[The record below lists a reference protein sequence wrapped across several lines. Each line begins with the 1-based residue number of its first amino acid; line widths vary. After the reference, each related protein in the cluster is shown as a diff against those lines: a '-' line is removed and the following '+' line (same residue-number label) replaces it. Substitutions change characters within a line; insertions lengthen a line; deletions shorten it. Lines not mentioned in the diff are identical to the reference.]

1 MYTVELGKVGRLLKG
16 KPPEEMTPVERW
28 AIFMR
33 YSTDVTKR
41 DLMNRILFLEGGINM
56 AANVLVTIT
65 KDDVERA
72 RLFSEYKYALD
83 RQSEMV
89 EARRSGEA
97 RGMAKGMAKGRA
109 KGRAEGITKGITQGI
124 QQERRRAAVEQAAKL
139 ARITQKMR
147 DLGAADQDIA
157 SFLTDLGEPEPPAHG

>member
-1 MYTVELGKVGRLLKG
+1 MYTVELGKVGRLLKA

-41 DLMNRILFLEGGINM
+41 DLMNRILCLEGGINM

-97 RGMAKGMAKGRA
+97 RGRRRGLAQGRVE
-109 KGRAEGITKGITQGI
+109 GRAEGKAEGI
-124 QQERRRAAVEQAAKL
+124 QEERRRVAAKVSL
-139 ARITQKMR
+139 MVQKMR
-147 DLGAADQDIA
+147 DLGMADKDIT
-157 SFLTDLGEPEPPAHG
+157 SFLADMAETAPPARG